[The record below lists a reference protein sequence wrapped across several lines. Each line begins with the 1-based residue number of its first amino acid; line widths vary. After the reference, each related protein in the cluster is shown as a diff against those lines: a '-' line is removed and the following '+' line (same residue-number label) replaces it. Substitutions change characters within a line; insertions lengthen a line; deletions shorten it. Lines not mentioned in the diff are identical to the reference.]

1 MHVSGSHRGIYNIT
15 KEPIA
20 LAQKK
25 AREAAI
31 KEVIPVFD
39 SLITFKVKQAN
50 GDDSLV
56 FNQGLTDG
64 KVVGTA
70 ILAVTKNGYDPTP
83 IKIMVG
89 IIPDGNINNTQVIYQ
104 KETPGLGTKIEL
116 PSFRDQFMN
125 TNPKTFIIKVEK
137 DGGDVDAITAATI
150 SSRAFCEAVQL
161 AYSTYE
167 KYMEEQ
173 K

>member
-1 MHVSGSHRGIYNIT
+1 
-15 KEPIA
+15 
-20 LAQKK
+20 
-25 AREAAI
+25 
-31 KEVIPVFD
+31 
-39 SLITFKVKQAN
+39 
-50 GDDSLV
+50 
-56 FNQGLTDG
+56 
-64 KVVGTA
+64 
-70 ILAVTKNGYDPTP
+70 
-83 IKIMVG
+83 MVG
-89 IIPDGNINNTQVIYQ
+89 IIPDGNINNTQVVQQ

-125 TNPKTFIIKVEK
+125 KNPKTFIVKVKK

-150 SSRAFCEAVQL
+150 SSRAFCNALEL